1 MTGLCCLTDQ
11 PTLVQAT
18 VAPMRASHVRAC
30 VCAGDGSPSTAA
42 SSPNHAAVS
51 RLRALIAN
59 LREGAAFCKRLAASL
74 KQVQVLLASSQAGV
88 VHDAIVFL
96 TMCK

>member
-1 MTGLCCLTDQ
+1 LTGVELPASRVNRLLT
-11 PTLVQAT
+11 PY
-18 VAPMRASHVRAC
+18 
-30 VCAGDGSPSTAA
+30 AGDGSPSKAA
-42 SSPNHAAVS
+42 SPNNHAAVS

-59 LREGAAFCKRLAASL
+59 LKEGAAFCKRLGASL